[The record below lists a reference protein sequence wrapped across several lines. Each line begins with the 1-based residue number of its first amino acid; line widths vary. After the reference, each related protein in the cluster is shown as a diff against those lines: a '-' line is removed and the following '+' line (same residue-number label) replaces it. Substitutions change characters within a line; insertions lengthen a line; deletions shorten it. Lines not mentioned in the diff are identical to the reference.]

1 MVEMFSVASVS
12 LFLILLGFADQCQ
25 FIEHSCEMHSRPAE
39 AATCK
44 KKQRNGEFLRG
55 HTDQRSRSKNKIKG
69 AFHVLIK
76 GKGGVGS
83 RQHNILQL
91 CSIFLD
97 LLNTRLGKTSRK
109 TTFSVNEELR
119 LYFLLVVVVRKFNN
133 LS

>member
-1 MVEMFSVASVS
+1 MLISASSLNTVARCTPD
-12 LFLILLGFADQCQ
+12 LQKPPHA
-25 FIEHSCEMHSRPAE
+25 
-39 AATCK
+39 K
-44 KKQRNGEFLRG
+44 KKVGEFLRG

-76 GKGGVGS
+76 GQGGVGS

-91 CSIFLD
+91 RSTILD
-97 LLNTRLGKTSRK
+97 LPSTRLGETSRK